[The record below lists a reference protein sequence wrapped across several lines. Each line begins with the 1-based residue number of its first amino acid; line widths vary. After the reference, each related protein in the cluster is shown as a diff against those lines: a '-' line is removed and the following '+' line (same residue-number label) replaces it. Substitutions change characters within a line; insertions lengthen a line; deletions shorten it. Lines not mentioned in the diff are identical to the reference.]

1 MQNQLLRRLGIGLTS
16 LAIFGFCASTP
27 DSPSPKGEPPKPDTS
42 LKLPEVAIYDRDPH
56 HLWNRLYATL
66 YVRTGKDG
74 KEYGNDELDPF
85 LWPDSKYLLTEPRF
99 RQVIAVLDEFKG
111 KNGAKPIG
119 DPLKKAMF
127 QRDLWAIFDWLAD
140 AEAEH
145 QTEKSHRRELRKRL
159 ARIIGQVALSAEGIR
174 GLPDNYAVAL
184 GGKIFPPKHDP
195 SDPQKAF
202 LPPDLLAT
210 DGPWVLLGVRG
221 VLLTAPSHMQFFG
234 GRSAFFVLMNLPQGR
249 KATLDYLQKLR
260 SFPNPLMPRPADRGG
275 PGPPLPILNPDLPQF
290 PVGTQVA
297 LVREMML
304 IDNQGTITPTRLV
317 EDIQFRVFR
326 DIPTKVNVPLE
337 RFDDLYSN
345 QDFYEFQLRRK
356 DLFSERAGGLHPVQ
370 PQEEE
375 SAYHLFLGS
384 LAVVRDPLEAPAAQR
399 SSGRSVI
406 LRSCTH
412 CHGGPHVSGGPGIH
426 SLRSYRRD
434 FSQPPDLVDA
444 SRRWEEEAAVR
455 SKRQHYSWGL
465 LQGLLE

>member
-1 MQNQLLRRLGIGLTS
+1 MQKLLPHRLGIGLTS
-16 LAIFGFCASTP
+16 LALFGFCGSAP
-27 DSPSPKGEPPKPDTS
+27 DLPSPTGEAPKPDAFG
-42 LKLPEVAIYDRDPH
+42 KLPKVAIYDRDPH
-56 HLWNRLYATL
+56 HIWNRLYAAL
-66 YVRTGKDG
+66 YVRTTKDG
-74 KEYGNDELDPF
+74 QVYGNDELDPF
-85 LWPDSKYLLTEPRF
+85 LWPDSKYLLTELRYQ
-99 RQVIAVLDEFKG
+99 QVLALLDEFQAT
-111 KNGAKPIG
+111 NCAKLIR

-140 AEAEH
+140 YDPEH
-145 QTEKSHRRELRKRL
+145 QKEKRHRRELGKRL
-159 ARIIGQVALSAEGIR
+159 GRIIGQVALSAEEIR
-174 GLPDNYAVAL
+174 GLPDNYAVAV
-184 GGKIFPPKHDP
+184 GSKTFPPKHDP
-195 SDPQKAF
+195 SDPKKPF
-202 LPPDLLAT
+202 LPPELLAT

-221 VLLTAPSHMQFFG
+221 GLLAAPFHVQFFG
-234 GRSAFFVLMNLPQGR
+234 GRSAFFVLMKLPQGR

-304 IDNQGTITPTRLV
+304 IDNQGTITPTRLI
-317 EDIQFRVFR
+317 EAIQFRVFR
-326 DIPTKVNVPLE
+326 DIPGKENVPLE
-337 RFDDLYSN
+337 RFDFLYSR

-356 DLFSERAGGLHPVQ
+356 DLFSERAGGLHPVGS
-370 PQEEE
+370 QEEE

-384 LAVVRDPLEAPAAQR
+384 LQVTSDPLESAGSER
-399 SSGRSVI
+399 SSGMAVI
-406 LRSCTH
+406 LKSCTH

-434 FSQPPDLVDA
+434 FSQPPDLVDV
-444 SRRWEEEAAVR
+444 SRQWEEEAAVR